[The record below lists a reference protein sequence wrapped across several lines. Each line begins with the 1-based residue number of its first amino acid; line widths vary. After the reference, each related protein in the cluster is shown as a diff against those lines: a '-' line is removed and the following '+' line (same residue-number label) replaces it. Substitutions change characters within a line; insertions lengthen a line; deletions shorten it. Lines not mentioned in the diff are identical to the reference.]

1 MITKSP
7 KKTQNIDV
15 EAIKRWKKTSTKAKL
30 DWLEAALKFGKLK
43 KF

>member
-1 MITKSP
+1 MRAKLLTKTPSVD
-7 KKTQNIDV
+7 I
-15 EAIKRWKKTSTKAKL
+15 EAIKRWKKVSTKAKL